1 MKITKI
7 IKDTLIIIA
16 VTIAMLAVIELVLR
30 VSYPEMAT
38 YRKSPKSIAFQYND
52 KYLVSLKPNHST
64 IHRVKKENGGGSV
77 NWQTNSS
84 GFRGEEL
91 DPKKKPRI
99 IVYGDSNVLARFS
112 EDKDTY
118 TNALQSILQS
128 NNLNA
133 QVINAGIAGAGPD
146 QNLIRLSEDF
156 SHIKPDIVIF
166 HIFADNDYGDIMRNR
181 LYNIADNDELI
192 KTAHPITIDK
202 KLTSKGALIGHLTRN
217 LYLQGAINYLVTSIR
232 EQKQNALSVQQKVD
246 KTLNKLEQRTQTEYQ
261 IYKDDLPRQSS
272 HFGDHYDIDIATNPR
287 SESAQIKIKLMEKV
301 VLAAKQFCDQK
312 KIPFFVV
319 IQPSMIDLTNLKPSY
334 GRYQD
339 LAKKYPHYKQ
349 SNLTDPLKNTCM
361 TYNINCVHLIDSY
374 RQNDP
379 DSLYLGD
386 GHWNN
391 KGQWLAAEQT
401 QKKLKQILVP

>member
-1 MKITKI
+1 MN
-7 IKDTLIIIA
+7 DTIIIILMTG
-16 VTIAMLAVIELVLR
+16 VLLALIEIVLR
-30 VSYPEMAT
+30 VSVPEMGA
-38 YRKSPKSIAFQYND
+38 YRKSPKSTAFQFND
-52 KYLVSLKPNHST
+52 KYLVSLKPNHS
-64 IHRVKKENGGGSV
+64 IVHRVKKENGGGSV
-77 NWQTNSS
+77 NWQTNSL

-146 QNLIRLSEDF
+146 QNLIRLREDF
-156 SHIKPDIVIF
+156 PQVKPDIVIF
-166 HIFADNDYGDIMRNR
+166 HLFADNDYGDIMRNR
-181 LYNIADNDELI
+181 LYDIADNGELI
-192 KTAHPITIDK
+192 KTVHPVTIDK

-217 LYLQGAINYLVTSIR
+217 LYLQGAINYLVTSIQ

-246 KTLNKLEQRTQTEYQ
+246 QTLNKLEQLTQSEYH
-261 IYKDDLPRQSS
+261 IYKNELPRQSS
-272 HFGDHYDIDIATNPR
+272 HFGDHYDIDIATDPR

-301 VLAAKQFCDQK
+301 VLTAKQFCDEK
-312 KIPFFVV
+312 KIPFLVV
-319 IQPSMIDLTNLKPSY
+319 VQPSMIDLTNLNPNY

-339 LAKKYPHYKQ
+339 LAQKYPLYKQ
-349 SNLTDPLKNTCM
+349 SNLTDPLKNICIRH
-361 TYNINCVHLIDSY
+361 NVHCVHLIDSY

-386 GHWNN
+386 GHWNA

-401 QKKLKQILVP
+401 QKKLKQILAP